1 MVARVHK
8 DSQEEFVQI
17 AKKSMTLDVYEFLS
31 RVYKWDMKVPLGFGS
46 KIAPHWGDS
55 KEELKLDV
63 FPTGEEIDRS

>member
-1 MVARVHK
+1 MVARVHT

-17 AKKSMTLDVYEFLS
+17 AKQSMTTDVYAFLS

-46 KIAPHWGDS
+46 KIAKHWGDS

-63 FPTGEEIDRS
+63 FPDGREERR